1 MSLGEQF
8 KIPYKRNF
16 VASFWNKN
24 LFANA
29 QQAKASSSR
38 WPKNLSQKIKILIF
52 WNKFSDNF
60 LKIFV
65 P

>member
-8 KIPYKRNF
+8 KIPHKRNF

-24 LFANA
+24 Y
-29 QQAKASSSR
+29 SR